1 MGHCK
6 QCLCYNVAKRSGCA
20 LWGTNKKTMKRV
32 RIIVGF
38 IFAIGLVGL
47 MALPSNAAEN
57 ANGTGSVA
65 GYSADRPLDDGTIV
79 VLQDSKNS
87 KVKAATQSQVQN
99 MFGVTVDPNQLTL
112 RISNGEMQN
121 EVFVAVSVP
130 MMFW

>member
-1 MGHCK
+1 
-6 QCLCYNVAKRSGCA
+6 
-20 LWGTNKKTMKRV
+20 MKRV